1 MPKAPV
7 NGIKIYY
14 ESHGEGP
21 AIVFAHQRAGNHL
34 TWWQQ
39 VPVLSRE
46 YRCVTFDQRGWG
58 ASIQPAGGPGLG
70 AGVED
75 LRQLLD
81 HLEIERTFLVGHS
94 MGGITCLGFALAH
107 PERTLGLILVDTTAG
122 VGDSAVLEAIT
133 DLANLPAGD
142 VPRTLSARF
151 IEQRPDLT
159 FLYQEIAG
167 INKELNLNI
176 RSAFHNPAGLQAADL
191 AKLSVPT
198 LLMVGEEDVI
208 FPVKAIQAMQKM
220 IPGAKLE
227 VVPGTAHA
235 PQFEVPD
242 VFNRLVG
249 DFFAG
254 VLTGKPATAE

>member
-1 MPKAPV
+1 MPKAPI
-7 NGIKIYY
+7 NGIELYY

-39 VPVLSRE
+39 VPVLSKE
-46 YRCVTFDQRGWG
+46 YRCITFDQRGWG
-58 ASIQPAGGPGLG
+58 ASVQPAGGPGLS

-75 LRQLLD
+75 LKQLLD
-81 HLEIERTFLVGHS
+81 HLGIERTFLLGHS
-94 MGGITCLGFALAH
+94 MGGITCLGFALAY
-107 PERTLGLILVDTTAG
+107 PERSLGLILVDTTAG
-122 VGDSAVLEAIT
+122 VGDPTVLEAIT
-133 DLANLPAGD
+133 DLSLLPAGD

-151 IEQRPDLT
+151 IEQHPDLT

-167 INKELNLNI
+167 VNQELNLDI
-176 RSAFHNPAGLQAADL
+176 RSAFHNPNGLQAADL

-208 FPVKAIQAMQKM
+208 FPEKAIRAMQKM
-220 IPGAKLE
+220 IPGARLK
-227 VVPGTAHA
+227 VVPGTAHV

-242 VFNRLVG
+242 VFNRLAG
-249 DFFAG
+249 DFFAD
-254 VLTGKPATAE
+254 VLSGKPATAS

>member
-7 NGIKIYY
+7 NGIELYY

-21 AIVFAHQRAGNHL
+21 AIVFSHQRAGNHL

-39 VPVLSRE
+39 VPVLSKKF
-46 YRCVTFDQRGWG
+46 RCITYDQRGWG
-58 ASIQPAGGPGLG
+58 ASVQPAGGPGLS

-81 HLEIERTFLVGHS
+81 HLGIERTFLVGHS
-94 MGGITCLGFALAH
+94 MGGINHLGVALAY

-122 VGDSAVLEAIT
+122 IGDPTVLEAIAN
-133 DLANLPAGD
+133 LADLPAGD
-142 VPRTLSARF
+142 VPRTMSACF

-159 FLYQEIAG
+159 FLYEEIALV
-167 INKELNLNI
+167 NPELNLDI

-198 LLMVGEEDVI
+198 LLMVGEEDAI
-208 FPVKAIQAMQKM
+208 FPVKAIRAIQNM

-227 VVPGTAHA
+227 VVPGTAHV
-235 PQFEVPD
+235 PQFEVPE

-254 VLTGKPATAE
+254 VLAG

>member
-7 NGIKIYY
+7 NGTELYY

-39 VPVLSRE
+39 VPVLSKK
-46 YRCVTFDQRGWG
+46 YRCVTYDQRGWG
-58 ASIQPAGGPGLG
+58 ASVQGAGGPGLS

-75 LRQLLD
+75 RRQLLD
-81 HLEIERTFLVGHS
+81 HLGIARTFLVGHS

-122 VGDSAVLEAIT
+122 VGDPAVLAAIT
-133 DLANLPAGD
+133 DLVNLPAGD

-151 IEQRPDLT
+151 IEQRPELT
-159 FLYQEIAG
+159 FLYEEISG
-167 INKELNLNI
+167 INPELNLDI

-208 FPVKAIQAMQKM
+208 FPEKAIRAMQGM
-220 IPGAKLE
+220 ILGAKLE
-227 VVPGTAHA
+227 VVPGTAHV

-249 DFFAG
+249 DFFSG
-254 VLTGKPATAE
+254 VLSGNPTTTG

>member
-39 VPVLSRE
+39 VPVLSME

-122 VGDSAVLEAIT
+122 VGDPAVLEAIT

-198 LLMVGEEDVI
+198 LLTVGEEDVI

-227 VVPGTAHA
+227 VVPGTAHV

-249 DFFAG
+249 DFFAC
-254 VLTGKPATAE
+254 VLTGKPATAK